1 MGYVVKQ
8 YTLQSSGYQ
17 EPLALTI
24 SLSLTTISSIYLVS
38 VCTEGL
44 RTLRL
49 DRRRP
54 PDACCSL
61 TWSGLSSSSP
71 SPPLPSHSLS
81 SVQSG
86 HIKKQS
92 CRQLG
97 KYYFLRKIKDRK
109 LLAQVGFKQWKI
121 ESLRWPVIILLIFWN
136 ICTVTR
142 ADNNVRHCKFFK

>member
-97 KYYFLRKIKDRK
+97 KYYFLRKIISSSWLKTMK
-109 LLAQVGFKQWKI
+109 N
-121 ESLRWPVIILLIFWN
+121 LIFK
-136 ICTVTR
+136 VTCYNFTHFLKHMYCYKSR
-142 ADNNVRHCKFFK
+142 Y